1 MHKRLYTIYE
11 DEEISRQDKLDDIL
25 EKLNNIEKKLS
36 ILMEKTEENSENCQK
51 MSNHIDFIEKVYS
64 TLKSPLEYVTGKLGF
79 SGNRQLP
86 SSQ

>member
-36 ILMEKTEENSENCQK
+36 ILMEKTQENSENCQK

-79 SGNRQLP
+79 AGNRQLP
-86 SSQ
+86 FSQ